1 MIFSEY
7 QDFLLS
13 YPNKINLHIV
23 TLYLLLNYKNKKVI
37 ESVIFQSFFF
47 VCYLLMDGLFH

>member
-7 QDFLLS
+7 KDFLLS
-13 YPNKINLHIV
+13 YPDKINLHIV

-37 ESVIFQSFFF
+37 ESVIFL
-47 VCYLLMDGLFH
+47 CLLPSDGWPILLD